1 MSTNKFTEDSY
12 EQTLIS
18 LFKELGYQYECGYD
32 VERDYRLPYHASD
45 LKEALQRLNPMLSA
59 EVLNEAFRLVTNIN
73 EGTLEQRNEQ
83 LMDYLQSGVEVKYSE
98 DGRSKTALVRLI
110 DFENPQRNSF
120 VVRNQ
125 WRVVE
130 YEPIRCDMVV
140 FINGLPLVVIEL
152 KSPSREE
159 TDEEDAYTQIKQ
171 YQQKC
176 PSLFVYNAFNV
187 KPVPSQP
194 SETVIWNGR
203 AWMVRARRRRL
214 PTTRHSSMVSLKSND
229 LLISCRISN
238 ALTIRMGEWLRSWQ
252 PITSTLP

>member
-45 LKEALQRLNPMLSA
+45 LREALQRLNPMLSA

-187 KPVPSQP
+187 TSDMLTTQAGTITAKRNRYMEWKSVDGK
-194 SETVIWNGR
+194 SETTEIADYETFRGW
-203 AWMVRARRRRL
+203 
-214 PTTRHSSMVSLKSND
+214 
-229 LLISCRISN
+229 
-238 ALTIRMGEWLRSWQ
+238 
-252 PITSTLP
+252 